1 MYINEE
7 HKKGHVSVA
16 VPDDF
21 HDLSLEHHP
30 LGCLCDVI
38 QVSRDQYI
46 YLLVLYDYRIPQ
58 SGQNFN

>member
-30 LGCLCDVI
+30 LGYLCDII
-38 QVSRDQYI
+38 QVSREH
-46 YLLVLYDYRIPQ
+46 
-58 SGQNFN
+58 